1 MSYTI
6 YITRQENWYDENKS
20 LKISETEWKQ
30 FASANPNMIK
40 GNDLHGNL
48 IYADGNIS
56 VNIFDEENLSA
67 LADVATQLKAK
78 LQGED
83 GEGYEFS
90 EEEEE

>member
-6 YITRQENWYDENKS
+6 YITRQNNWYDENKS
-20 LKISETEWKQ
+20 LKISETEWQQ
-30 FASANPNMIK
+30 FAAANPDMIK
-40 GNDLHGNL
+40 GNDIYDNPT
-48 IYADGNIS
+48 YADGNIS

-67 LADVATQLKAK
+67 LAEIATRLKAK

-90 EEEEE
+90 EEEE

>member
-6 YITRQENWYDENKS
+6 YITRQENWYDDNKS
-20 LKISETEWKQ
+20 LKISETEWQQ
-30 FASANPNMIK
+30 FAASNPDLISGGDVYDILMYAN
-40 GNDLHGNL
+40 
-48 IYADGNIS
+48 GNIS

-67 LADVATQLKAK
+67 LADVATRLKAK

-90 EEEEE
+90 EDEE